1 MIKDTDWFPPV
12 VLFIIIMIG
21 LSVVIWEIAHSTVAT
36 ECDKLGAFYVKD
48 VVYKCERMP
57 T

>member
-1 MIKDTDWFPPV
+1 MIKDTDWFPPA
-12 VLFIIIMIG
+12 VLFIIMSG
-21 LSVVIWEIAHSTVAT
+21 LTSAFIWEIAHSTVAK

-57 T
+57 A